1 MFPSTTE
8 DSDSEIEELEA
19 AAEEAAR
26 QAAIDAEAARL
37 EAEGMDPAAA
47 AAAAAN
53 GGVAPAEGQQQGSDL
68 TVEDYGGYY
77 DEQGNW
83 VEGYYDEWGNWVAA
97 GDAAQW
103 GYGQTY
109 GGGGGGYDY

>member
-37 EAEGMDPAAA
+37 EGMDPAAA

-53 GGVAPAEGQQQGSDL
+53 GGVAPAEGQQQGGDL